1 MDEEHEK
8 HEKLDIVGEEQPT
21 SSGTVGH
28 GYGRDNDGCVGVSVM
43 VVTADD
49 PQRR

>member
-1 MDEEHEK
+1 MNEEHEK

-21 SSGTVGH
+21 SSGTVRH
-28 GYGRDNDGCVGVSVM
+28 GYGRDNVGRVGVSVM
-43 VVTADD
+43 AVTVDG